1 MEDQVEKK
9 NWKKR
14 KYLYLDKF
22 EQKME
27 NVEDQFLTIDDRLEE
42 IHDKLKLYKVLI
54 GLLVLGLAAVIIF

>member
-1 MEDQVEKK
+1 MEDLVEKK

-27 NVEDQFLTIDDRLEE
+27 NVEDKFLTIDDRLEE
-42 IHDKLKLYKVLI
+42 IHKKLKLYKVLI

>member
-1 MEDQVEKK
+1 MEDQAEKK

-27 NVEDQFLTIDDRLEE
+27 NVEDHFLTIDDRLEE
-42 IHDKLKLYKVLI
+42 IHSKLKLYKVII
-54 GLLVLGLAAVIIF
+54 GMLVLGLIAVIIF